1 MLIDVTGNENYNAIR
16 VSGYRT
22 REYDETVYWVSVVP
36 VMVDGY
42 CVRSTCF
49 DGYKQTLFT
58 AKRAS
63 KKAEA
68 EAMAQAMDYVPRMI
82 YKVCKDKDLTV
93 TKDYDVAWLTFKA
106 N

>member
-1 MLIDVTGNENYNAIR
+1 MLIDVTGNDTLNAIQ

-22 REYDETVYWVSVVP
+22 RKYGETVYWVSVTP
-36 VMVDGY
+36 VKVDGY
-42 CVRSTCF
+42 CVSTYAF
-49 DGYKQTLFT
+49 SGYKQTLFT